1 MSPLL
6 AIHIVAGT
14 LSVLTGA
21 AALILRKGD
30 RLHRAAGT
38 AFAPAMIV
46 MALSA
51 AVLGGDLGNTLA
63 GGMVIYFVATSWV
76 TVRRGDKR
84 PGAWEILAF
93 AAALSCAIF
102 FVWSAYQIATGAR
115 PAINSYIVYA
125 TVFISSGLALAAV
138 GDLSMVL
145 RRKVPGA
152 QRIARHLWRMCFAFV
167 IAVGSFAAQGANVL
181 PKIIPGGLLLL
192 GSMGL
197 VLLVM
202 LFWLVRVLFTRW
214 CTPAP
219 ASTLAIDV

>member
-6 AIHIVAGT
+6 AIHIAAGT

-21 AALILRKGD
+21 AALMLRKGD

-38 AFAPAMIV
+38 MFGPAMIV
-46 MALSA
+46 MALTA
-51 AVLGGDLGNTLA
+51 AVLGGDVGNALG
-63 GGMVIYFVATSWV
+63 GGMVIYFVTTSWV
-76 TVRRGDKR
+76 TARRGDK
-84 PGAWEILAF
+84 PAGAFEFVAF
-93 AAALSCAIF
+93 AVALLCATYF
-102 FVWSAYQIATGAR
+102 AWSAYQIATGAR
-115 PAINSYIVYA
+115 AAINPYIVHA
-125 TVFISSGLALAAV
+125 TVFISSGLALAAL

-145 RRKVPGA
+145 RRNVSAA
-152 QRIARHLWRMCFAFV
+152 QRVARHLWRMCFALV
-167 IAVGSFAAQGANVL
+167 IAVGSFAAQGATVL

-214 CTPAP
+214 CAPTPATP
-219 ASTLAIDV
+219 